1 MKDPCNSFI
10 NIKRSY
16 DTWLMSLRE
25 QLIEFV
31 MNRTLPSAQNF
42 EKDKW
47 ASLEDIDVS
56 NLIRTHCS
64 DVTNTNND
72 KRLHNVKFTWLVTS
86 FYNEKVTQIAMHWCL
101 GKLLYF
107 LDAITSPAPSSP
119 SHSVSHTFRFAHSL
133 ASIDMTRSF
142 LSGKSFAPIF

>member
-1 MKDPCNSFI
+1 
-10 NIKRSY
+10 
-16 DTWLMSLRE
+16 MSLRE

-72 KRLHNVKFTWLVTS
+72 KRLHMACHLFLQWEGYPDSNALV
-86 FYNEKVTQIAMHWCL
+86 
-101 GKLLYF
+101 
-107 LDAITSPAPSSP
+107 
-119 SHSVSHTFRFAHSL
+119 
-133 ASIDMTRSF
+133 
-142 LSGKSFAPIF
+142 SG